1 MTSTSARISQANRLG
16 RRCYRD
22 VWRGEL
28 KMVAKKLRRPAQRNA
43 MTFSA
48 ESKRFLEYVRFAV
61 TMTNKDDR
69 EFERAVA
76 GLADQGLLADLLEEW
91 TLSRD
96 HFKGLANLCD
106 TAARRSFLVMERL
119 GYSRYKSLSKRSSSR
134 H

>member
-1 MTSTSARISQANRLG
+1 
-16 RRCYRD
+16 
-22 VWRGEL
+22 
-28 KMVAKKLRRPAQRNA
+28 MVAKKLRRAAQRNA

-48 ESKRFLEYVRFAV
+48 QEFESARFLEYVRFAV

-69 EFERAVA
+69 EFEKAVA
-76 GLADQGLLADLLEEW
+76 GLAEQGLMADLLKEW

-106 TAARRSFLVMERL
+106 TAVRRSFLVMERL
-119 GYSRYKSLSKRSSSR
+119 GYSPYKPLPKRSLSR